1 MTFALK
7 FGSNCAHHKQLRY
20 KKHQQSHANMWFLME
35 ITCSFYQIISWKNW
49 HVGFILTN
57 KKDRKINMR
66 LNQLLF
72 FFPGLRRML
81 SFGERSIWKRKYTCS
96 KASFLK
102 WCFLKLHGLAPK
114 FDHKKSTRQN
124 RGSIFN
130 GPSLV
135 FLCFLYWN
143 AVWQIFAKR

>member
-1 MTFALK
+1 MKNTNSNFRKMHYFHFFIKFDHEKSTRLFYSVKQQAAIDDFRRSACDLK

-49 HVGFILTN
+49 HVGLILTN

-81 SFGERSIWKRKYTCS
+81 SFGERSIWKRK
-96 KASFLK
+96 
-102 WCFLKLHGLAPK
+102 
-114 FDHKKSTRQN
+114 
-124 RGSIFN
+124 
-130 GPSLV
+130 
-135 FLCFLYWN
+135 
-143 AVWQIFAKR
+143 